1 VAHSNLFRVY
11 VFAAAIYAVV
21 HHLCVAVDLLRS
33 MRNPF
38 IDPSASMPMYHL
50 FVWSLSLGTSVLIS
64 ASKSDSYR
72 QEMQLCWTEMSGQS
86 DSLNWV
92 NWVTFFIP
100 TLFYYFFSIFTV
112 IYAALRLRKG
122 LDQTFATRQ
131 AVLRNGIRYV
141 AGFCAYWTFAGIIYG
156 LINLRKSEDVPTGL
170 YDSFAVTIA
179 FRGLIDVTI
188 WIYNQRVHKIYKLWW
203 NGLPHDSPAD
213 VGLTASDINRALRYE
228 REQKNTK
235 SFDKGGDHCFLGLT
249 YVPFVLL
256 CFSVL

>member
-1 VAHSNLFRVY
+1 
-11 VFAAAIYAVV
+11 
-21 HHLCVAVDLLRS
+21 
-33 MRNPF
+33 
-38 IDPSASMPMYHL
+38 
-50 FVWSLSLGTSVLIS
+50 
-64 ASKSDSYR
+64 
-72 QEMQLCWTEMSGQS
+72 
-86 DSLNWV
+86 
-92 NWVTFFIP
+92 
-100 TLFYYFFSIFTV
+100 
-112 IYAALRLRKG
+112 
-122 LDQTFATRQ
+122 
-131 AVLRNGIRYV
+131 VLRNGIRYV

>member
-1 VAHSNLFRVY
+1 MSPPLPFMPSFIIY
-11 VFAAAIYAVV
+11 V
-21 HHLCVAVDLLRS
+21 LSVDLLRS

-50 FVWSLSLGTSVLIS
+50 FVWSLSLGTAVLIS

-213 VGLTASDINRALRYE
+213 VGLTASDINRALRYK
-228 REQKNTK
+228 RTKKSNLEQEAVMFAF
-235 SFDKGGDHCFLGLT
+235 SLT
-249 YVPFVLL
+249 HITLPVCL
-256 CFSVL
+256 CFCVFPGVRC